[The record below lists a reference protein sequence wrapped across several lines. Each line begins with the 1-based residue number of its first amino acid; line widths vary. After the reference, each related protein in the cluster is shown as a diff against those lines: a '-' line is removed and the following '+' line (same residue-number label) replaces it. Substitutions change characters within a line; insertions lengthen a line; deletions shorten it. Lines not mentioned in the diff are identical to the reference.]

1 MASAMCEAS
10 HSETVATDT
19 LLRAIISDV
28 LTLPSERVASFDA
41 DTELFGAL
49 PELDSQAVAGL
60 LTEIEDRCDII
71 IEDEDI
77 DGEMLETYGALLAF
91 VEQRRIA

>member
-1 MASAMCEAS
+1 MYEATP
-10 HSETVATDT
+10 SEVTATDV
-19 LLRAIISDV
+19 LLREILSEV
-28 LTLPSERVASFDA
+28 LALAPERVAAFDA

-71 IEDEDI
+71 IEDEDV

-91 VEQRRIA
+91 VEAKRAE